1 MCIQLYRPHSERGH
15 LNSYLFLIDRRLKGG
30 FDWVIAA
37 EAEAAGGAI
46 SAKFSSV
53 APSSIFLERNAP
65 GGSFAKW
72 RRRSGGQSRD
82 ESADPIAFQCE
93 RLFEVEVWCRRTW
106 GTAVKF
112 THVLFVGSRVFLL
125 YIDQCHRQQEAGLWS
140 RAAAAVWRVMQHS
153 LKSDDL
159 VRRYSLSSY
168 PPLISSW
175 RCWKSSFLFPC
186 RASNSCSRWQVSQE
200 IKTCS
205 ACLYFIF
212 YSFLK
217 SNSPIFFSPSRPIA
231 FTRLCLDPLMLE
243 WFHFSSQLL
252 YTSSLHKDSE
262 ANMYFFTQVI
272 THTIHKIQNT
282 CLIISDVFG

>member
-1 MCIQLYRPHSERGH
+1 MRVCFFFCVCIQLYRPHSERGH

-30 FDWVIAA
+30 
-37 EAEAAGGAI
+37 GAI
-46 SAKFSSV
+46 SAKFSSA

-82 ESADPIAFQCE
+82 ESADPIAFGVRGCSKWKYDV
-93 RLFEVEVWCRRTW
+93 VEN
-106 GTAVKF
+106 GGQPSSL
-112 THVLFVGSRVFLL
+112 HVLFVGPRVFLL

-140 RAAAAVWRVMQHS
+140 RAAAAVWRVTQHS

-175 RCWKSSFLFPC
+175 RCWKSSFLFPR

-205 ACLYFIF
+205 ACLY
-212 YSFLK
+212 L
-217 SNSPIFFSPSRPIA
+217 
-231 FTRLCLDPLMLE
+231 
-243 WFHFSSQLL
+243 
-252 YTSSLHKDSE
+252 
-262 ANMYFFTQVI
+262 V
-272 THTIHKIQNT
+272 
-282 CLIISDVFG
+282 G